1 MSAGFVFSL
10 ERSNTAP
17 FFVPNN
23 FKGFGTIYP
32 SNLVGI
38 A

>member
-1 MSAGFVFSL
+1 MPAGFVFSL
-10 ERSNTAP
+10 NGAIQLR